1 MNLLIS
7 TLGTSW
13 SIVPELFGF
22 TNPQALDLYAHAHHE
37 RRAQIVAQRA
47 EYGIV
52 PVDRIWVVTTEKMRT
67 ERLREW
73 AARIEL
79 PIEIWHPLG
88 VDELATVD
96 ENRAMADLI
105 YRVVLRGREATD
117 NGRLYLSLAG
127 GRKTMSAEMQQA
139 GMLFGCDALL
149 HVVDR
154 QPPAGIGRLSDQDV
168 GVFCAPLQK
177 PYADL
182 YQPLVTLGR
191 CPPNAALEVHPRIRS
206 ADFPVPPGGGAVPPG
221 LSLYEEVRRRRRQAD
236 SLIYNFS
243 FQVSQAEAQSSF
255 HGLYLLPPDR
265 VKALRAHRIG
275 ADVTR
280 RQADLDWLVQLP
292 KSDLHCHLGGVL
304 DATGMIEVA
313 TASAAQVRARETRN
327 PELAQR
333 LKQVRAL
340 AAAEDLDG
348 LRDLLGART
357 DQTPDFRQIRQWDT
371 QEPWGVCGFLMAF
384 ADRPALLDALM
395 FDARRDPRR
404 YQGIGIAAYEP
415 LGDLQGSAL
424 LQCEASLRAACA
436 LVRRAARRDRLRYLE
451 LRCSPQNY
459 TRGGLSAQQV
469 VDILLDALAE
479 ETACDIRLL
488 FIASR
493 HRRLSE
499 AIQHIELA
507 LELRAASAAF
517 RHRFVGFDLAG
528 NEQERSPAEMRDAF
542 RPLLKDCIPI
552 SIHAGEDQ
560 PVSNIWEAAYELSAE
575 RIGHGLTLRDNPEL
589 LQRCVERRIAVEMCP
604 SSNYQIVGF
613 RDFALQAG
621 PDTQYPLTDYL
632 SAGLRVTVNTD
643 NPGISR
649 TDPSRELYKAAAM
662 TRGGLTQWEILQL
675 IRNGFQA
682 AFCNRQDRRELLG
695 RAEAELMEWLTTA
708 GSRDA

>member
-1 MNLLIS
+1 MIS

-13 SIVPELFGF
+13 SIVPELFAF
-22 TNPQALDLYAHAHHE
+22 TNPQQLDLYAHHE
-37 RRAQIVAQRA
+37 SCAQIAAQRA

-52 PVDRIWVVTTEKMRT
+52 GVNRIWVVTTEKMRT
-67 ERLREW
+67 DRLREW
-73 AARIEL
+73 AARIEM
-79 PIEIWHPLG
+79 PIDIWHPLG
-88 VDELATVD
+88 VDELASVR

-105 YRVVLRGREATD
+105 YRVVLRGREVTR

-154 QPPAGIGRLSDQDV
+154 QLPSGIERLSDQDV
-168 GVFCAPLQK
+168 GAFCAPLPK
-177 PYADL
+177 PYADI

-191 CPPNAALEVHPRIRS
+191 CPPNAALEVHPSIRS
-206 ADFPVPPGGGAVPPG
+206 ADFPVPPAGGAVPPE
-221 LSLYEEVRRRRRQAD
+221 LPLYEEVRRRLRQAD

-243 FQVSQAEAQSSF
+243 CQVSQAEAQSNF
-255 HGLYLLPPDR
+255 HGLYMLPPDR
-265 VKALRAHRIG
+265 VKALRATRLG
-275 ADVTR
+275 ADSART
-280 RQADLDWLVQLP
+280 QADLGWLAQLP

-304 DATGMIEVA
+304 DAAGLIEVA
-313 TASAAQVRARETRN
+313 TTSAAQVREREAVN
-327 PELAQR
+327 PELARQ

-348 LRDLLGART
+348 LRALLGAAT
-357 DQTPDFRQIRQWDT
+357 AQTPDFRQIRQWDT

-384 ADRPALLDALM
+384 TDRPALLDALV
-395 FDARRDPRR
+395 FDALRDPAR

-436 LVRRAARRDRLRYLE
+436 MVRRAARRDRLRYLE
-451 LRCSPQNY
+451 LRCSPHNY

-469 VDILLDALAE
+469 VDILLDSLSD
-479 ETACDIRLL
+479 ETDCDIRLL

-493 HRRLSE
+493 HRRMSE

-507 LELRAASAAF
+507 QDLRAASADF
-517 RHRFVGFDLAG
+517 RRRFVGFDLAG
-528 NEQERSPAEMRDAF
+528 NEQQRSPVEMRDAF
-542 RPLLKDCIPI
+542 RPLLKACIPI

-560 PVSNIWEAAYELSAE
+560 PVNNIWEATYELSAE
-575 RIGHGLTLRDNPEL
+575 RIGHGLTLHDNPEL
-589 LQRCVERRIAVEMCP
+589 LRRCVERRIAVEMCP

-613 RDFALQAG
+613 RDFVLQAG
-621 PDTQYPLTDYL
+621 PDTQYPLADYL

-649 TDPSRELYKAAAM
+649 TDPSQELYKAAAM
-662 TRGGLTQWEILQL
+662 TPGGLTYWEVLQL

-695 RAEAELMEWLTTA
+695 RAEAELMEWLTETA
-708 GSRDA
+708 SRDV

>member
-1 MNLLIS
+1 MHLLIS

-22 TNPQALDLYAHAHHE
+22 TNPQSLDLYAHHDGL
-37 RRAQIVAQRA
+37 AQIAAQRA
-47 EYGIV
+47 EYEIV
-52 PVDRIWVVTTEKMRT
+52 PIDRIWVVTTEKMRT
-67 ERLREW
+67 ERLLEW

-88 VDELATVD
+88 VDELATVG

-154 QPPAGIGRLSDQDV
+154 PLPAGIARLDQDI
-168 GVFCAPLQK
+168 GAFCAPLPK

-191 CPPNAALEVHPRIRS
+191 CPPNAALEVHPGIRS
-206 ADFPVPPGGGAVPPG
+206 ADFPLPPGGGAVPPG
-221 LSLYEEVRRRRRQAD
+221 LALYEEVRGRLRQAD

-243 FQVSQAEAQSSF
+243 CQVSQAEAQSNF
-255 HGLYLLPPDR
+255 HGIYMLPPDR
-265 VKALRAHRIG
+265 VKALRATRLG
-275 ADVTR
+275 ADSAR
-280 RQADLDWLVQLP
+280 RQADLSWLAQLP

-313 TASAAQVRARETRN
+313 TACAAQVHEREAVN
-327 PELAQR
+327 PELARQ

-348 LRDLLGART
+348 LRARLGAT
-357 DQTPDFRQIRQWDT
+357 SAQTPDLRLIRQWDR

-384 ADRPALLDALM
+384 AEHPDLLDALI
-395 FDARRDPRR
+395 FDTLRDPCR

-424 LQCEASLRAACA
+424 LQCEASLRAVCA
-436 LVRRAARRDRLRYLE
+436 MVRRAAQRDRLRYLE
-451 LRCSPQNY
+451 LRCSPHNY

-469 VDILLDALAE
+469 VDILLDALSV
-479 ETACDIRLL
+479 ETDCDIRLL

-493 HRRLSE
+493 HRRMSE
-499 AIQHIELA
+499 AIRHIELA
-507 LELRAASAAF
+507 QDLRTASAAF

-528 NEQERSPAEMRDAF
+528 NRALVARVRRLAHGKRRAGRAACRAPPGLAPARGS
-542 RPLLKDCIPI
+542 R
-552 SIHAGEDQ
+552 
-560 PVSNIWEAAYELSAE
+560 
-575 RIGHGLTLRDNPEL
+575 
-589 LQRCVERRIAVEMCP
+589 
-604 SSNYQIVGF
+604 
-613 RDFALQAG
+613 AG
-621 PDTQYPLTDYL
+621 PAP
-632 SAGLRVTVNTD
+632 
-643 NPGISR
+643 
-649 TDPSRELYKAAAM
+649 
-662 TRGGLTQWEILQL
+662 
-675 IRNGFQA
+675 
-682 AFCNRQDRRELLG
+682 
-695 RAEAELMEWLTTA
+695 
-708 GSRDA
+708 